1 MSDLKVLEE
10 KINHIDKTVLGIDT
24 TVKHFAER
32 LAETV
37 RINSTELDNHNN
49 RITGLERS
57 FHIYDG
63 SIKTLNR
70 LISLGGV
77 FIISGVIWL
86 FTQIN
91 EYKRDDALMQ
101 SQQQQMMKELD
112 TIRQDVERM
121 KYDRATELTD
131 TNQYD

>member
-1 MSDLKVLEE
+1 MSDLKTLEE

-37 RINSTELDNHNN
+37 RTNSTELDNHNN

-57 FHIYDG
+57 FHTYDG

-77 FIISGVIWL
+77 SVLSGVIWL
-86 FTQIN
+86 FAQTN
-91 EYKRDDALMQ
+91 EYKRDYALIQ
-101 SQQQQMMKELD
+101 SRQQQMMKELD
-112 TIRQDVERM
+112 TTRQDVERM
-121 KYDRATELTD
+121 KYDRAIKSTD
-131 TNQYD
+131 TD

>member
-1 MSDLKVLEE
+1 MSDLKTLEE

-37 RINSTELDNHNN
+37 RINSTELDNHDN

-77 FIISGVIWL
+77 FVISGVVWL

-91 EYKRDDALMQ
+91 EYKRDYALMQ

-121 KYDRATELTD
+121 KYDRAIKSTD
-131 TNQYD
+131 TDQHN

>member
-1 MSDLKVLEE
+1 MSDLKILEE

-24 TVKHFAER
+24 TVKHFAEK
-32 LAETV
+32 LADTV
-37 RINSTELDNHNN
+37 RINSAELDSHDN

-77 FIISGVIWL
+77 FVISGVIWL

-91 EYKRDDALMQ
+91 EYKRDYALMQ

-121 KYDRATELTD
+121 KYDRAIKSTD
-131 TNQYD
+131 TNQHD

>member
-1 MSDLKVLEE
+1 MSDLKTLEE

-37 RINSTELDNHNN
+37 RTNSTELENHDN

-57 FHIYDG
+57 FHVYDG

-86 FTQIN
+86 FSQMN
-91 EYKRDDALMQ
+91 EQRRDYTLMQ
-101 SQQQQMMKELD
+101 NQQQQMIKELD

-121 KYDRATELTD
+121 KYDRAIKSADTD
-131 TNQYD
+131 QHN

>member
-1 MSDLKVLEE
+1 MSDLKTLEE

-24 TVKHFAER
+24 TVKYFAEK

-37 RINSTELDNHNN
+37 RNNSTELDNHNN
-49 RITGLERS
+49 RIAGLERS
-57 FHIYDG
+57 FHTYDG

-77 FIISGVIWL
+77 FVTSGVIWL
-86 FTQIN
+86 FAQTN
-91 EYKRDDALMQ
+91 EYKRDYALIQ

-112 TIRQDVERM
+112 TARQDMERM
-121 KYDRATELTD
+121 KYDRAIKSTD
-131 TNQYD
+131 TDQYN

>member
-1 MSDLKVLEE
+1 MSDLKTLEE

-24 TVKHFAER
+24 TVKHFAEK

-37 RINSTELDNHNN
+37 RTNSTELDNHDN
-49 RITGLERS
+49 RIAGLERS
-57 FHIYDG
+57 FHTYDG

-77 FIISGVIWL
+77 FVTSGVIWL
-86 FTQIN
+86 FAQTN
-91 EYKRDDALMQ
+91 EYKRDYALIQ

-112 TIRQDVERM
+112 TTRQDMERM
-121 KYDRATELTD
+121 KYDRAIKSTD
-131 TNQYD
+131 TNQHD

>member
-1 MSDLKVLEE
+1 MSDLKILEE
-10 KINHIDKTVLGIDT
+10 KINHIDKTVLGIET
-24 TVKHFAER
+24 TVKHFAEK

-37 RINSTELDNHNN
+37 KINSRELNNHDN
-49 RITGLERS
+49 RITGLERT
-57 FHIYDG
+57 FHTYDG

-77 FIISGVIWL
+77 FVISGVIWL

-91 EYKRDDALMQ
+91 ENKRDYTLMQ
-101 SQQQQMMKELD
+101 SRQQQMMKELD

-121 KYDRATELTD
+121 KYDRAIKSTD
-131 TNQYD
+131 TDQYN

>member
-1 MSDLKVLEE
+1 MSDLKILEE

-24 TVKHFAER
+24 TVKHLAEK

-37 RINSTELDNHNN
+37 QINSAELSNHDT
-49 RITGLERS
+49 RIIGLERS
-57 FHIYDG
+57 FHTYDG

-91 EYKRDDALMQ
+91 ENKRDYTLIQ
-101 SQQQQMMKELD
+101 SRQQQMMKELD

-121 KYDRATELTD
+121 KYDRTIKSTD
-131 TNQYD
+131 TNQHD

>member
-1 MSDLKVLEE
+1 MSDLKTLEE

-24 TVKHFAER
+24 TVKHFAEK

-37 RINSTELDNHNN
+37 RTNSTELDNHNN

-57 FHIYDG
+57 FHTYDG

-77 FIISGVIWL
+77 SIISGVIWL
-86 FTQIN
+86 FTQTN
-91 EYKRDDALMQ
+91 EYKRDYALIQ

-112 TIRQDVERM
+112 TTRQDMERL
-121 KYDRATELTD
+121 KDDRAIKSTD
-131 TNQYD
+131 TDQYN

>member
-1 MSDLKVLEE
+1 MSDLKILEE

-24 TVKHFAER
+24 TVKHFAEK

-37 RINSTELDNHNN
+37 RTNSTELDNHNN
-49 RITGLERS
+49 RIAGLERS
-57 FHIYDG
+57 FHTYDG

-77 FIISGVIWL
+77 FVTSGVLWL
-86 FTQIN
+86 FAQTN
-91 EYKRDDALMQ
+91 EYKRDYALIQ

-112 TIRQDVERM
+112 TTRQDVESM
-121 KYDRATELTD
+121 KYDRAIKSTD
-131 TNQYD
+131 TDQYN

>member
-1 MSDLKVLEE
+1 MSDLKTLEE

-24 TVKHFAER
+24 TVKHFAEK

-37 RINSTELDNHNN
+37 RINTTELDNHDN

-77 FIISGVIWL
+77 FVISGVVWL
-86 FTQIN
+86 FVQIN
-91 EYKRDDALMQ
+91 EYKKDYALIQ
-101 SQQQQMMKELD
+101 SNYQLLSKEIEALKKD
-112 TIRQDVERM
+112 MERI
-121 KYDRATELTD
+121 KYDKHIKPAD
-131 TNQYD
+131 

>member
-1 MSDLKVLEE
+1 MSDLKILEE

-37 RINSTELDNHNN
+37 RINSTELDNHDN
-49 RITGLERS
+49 RITGLEKS

-86 FTQIN
+86 FAQIT
-91 EYKRDDALMQ
+91 EYKRDYVIMQ
-101 SQQQQMMKELD
+101 NQQMQVMKELD
-112 TIRQDVERM
+112 TIRHDVEQM
-121 KYDRATELTD
+121 KYDRAIKSTD
-131 TNQYD
+131 TDQHN

>member
-1 MSDLKVLEE
+1 MSDLKILEE

-24 TVKHFAER
+24 TVTHFAEK

-37 RINSTELDNHNN
+37 RNNSTELDNHNN
-49 RITGLERS
+49 RIAGLERS
-57 FHIYDG
+57 FHTYEG

-77 FIISGVIWL
+77 SIISGVIWL
-86 FTQIN
+86 FTQTN
-91 EYKRDDALMQ
+91 EYKRDYALMQ

-112 TIRQDVERM
+112 TTRQDMERL
-121 KYDRATELTD
+121 KDDRAIKSTD
-131 TNQYD
+131 TDQYN

>member
-1 MSDLKVLEE
+1 MSDLKILEE

-24 TVKHFAER
+24 TVKHFAEK

-37 RINSTELDNHNN
+37 RTNSTELDNHDN
-49 RITGLERS
+49 RIAGLERS
-57 FHIYDG
+57 FHTYDG

-77 FIISGVIWL
+77 IITSGVIWL
-86 FTQIN
+86 FTQTN
-91 EYKRDDALMQ
+91 EYKRDYVLIQ
-101 SQQQQMMKELD
+101 SQQQQMVKELD

-121 KYDRATELTD
+121 KYDRATKSTD
-131 TNQYD
+131 TNQHD

>member
-1 MSDLKVLEE
+1 MSDLKTLEE

-37 RINSTELDNHNN
+37 RINSTELDNHDN

-77 FIISGVIWL
+77 FVISGVIWL
-86 FTQIN
+86 FTQIT
-91 EYKRDDALMQ
+91 EYKRDYVLMHN
-101 SQQQQMMKELD
+101 QQQQMMKELD
-112 TIRQDVERM
+112 IIRQDVERV
-121 KYDRATELTD
+121 KYDRIAKPTD
-131 TNQYD
+131 TDQHN

>member
-1 MSDLKVLEE
+1 MGDLKILEE

-24 TVKHFAER
+24 TVKHFAEK

-37 RINSTELDNHNN
+37 RINSAELSNHDN

-77 FIISGVIWL
+77 FVISGVIWL

-91 EYKRDDALMQ
+91 EYKRDYALMQ
-101 SQQQQMMKELD
+101 SQQQQTMKELD

-121 KYDRATELTD
+121 KYDRATKSTD
-131 TNQYD
+131 TN

>member
-1 MSDLKVLEE
+1 MSDLKLLED
-10 KINHIDKTVLGIDT
+10 KINHVDKTVAGIAT
-24 TVKHFAER
+24 TLQHMAER

-37 RINSTELDNHNN
+37 QHNSTALDNHDN

-77 FIISGVIWL
+77 FVISGVIWL

-91 EYKRDDALMQ
+91 EYKRDYALMQ
-101 SQQQQMMKELD
+101 SRQQQTMKELD

-121 KYDRATELTD
+121 KYDRIIKPTD
-131 TNQYD
+131 TNQHD

>member
-1 MSDLKVLEE
+1 MSDLKILEE
-10 KINHIDKTVLGIDT
+10 KINHIDKTVLGIET
-24 TVKHFAER
+24 TVKHFAEK

-37 RINSTELDNHNN
+37 KINSRELNNHDN
-49 RITGLERS
+49 RITGLERT
-57 FHIYDG
+57 FHTYEG

-86 FTQIN
+86 FAQIN
-91 EYKRDDALMQ
+91 ENKRDYTLMQ
-101 SQQQQMMKELD
+101 SRQQQMMKELD

-121 KYDRATELTD
+121 KYDRAIKSTD
-131 TNQYD
+131 TDQYN

>member
-1 MSDLKVLEE
+1 MSDLKILEE

-37 RINSTELDNHNN
+37 RINSTELDNHDN

-57 FHIYDG
+57 FHVYDG

-91 EYKRDDALMQ
+91 DYRHNYDLMQ
-101 SQQQQMMKELD
+101 SQQQQIMKELD

-121 KYDRATELTD
+121 KYDRAIKSTD
-131 TNQYD
+131 TNQHD

>member
-1 MSDLKVLEE
+1 MSDLKILEE

-37 RINSTELDNHNN
+37 RTNSTELDNHDN
-49 RITGLERS
+49 RIAGLERS
-57 FHIYDG
+57 FHTYDG

-77 FIISGVIWL
+77 FVTSGVIWL
-86 FTQIN
+86 FAQTN
-91 EYKRDDALMQ
+91 EYKRDYALIQ

-112 TIRQDVERM
+112 TTRQDMERL
-121 KYDRATELTD
+121 KYDRDIKSTD
-131 TNQYD
+131 TNQHD

>member
-1 MSDLKVLEE
+1 MSDLKTLEE

-37 RINSTELDNHNN
+37 RTNSTELDNHDN
-49 RITGLERS
+49 RIAGLERS
-57 FHIYDG
+57 FHTYDG

-77 FIISGVIWL
+77 FVTSGVIWL
-86 FTQIN
+86 FAQTN
-91 EYKRDDALMQ
+91 EYKRDYALIQ

-112 TIRQDVERM
+112 TTRQDMERL
-121 KYDRATELTD
+121 KYDRDIKPTD
-131 TNQYD
+131 TDQYN

>member
-1 MSDLKVLEE
+1 MSDLKTLEE

-37 RINSTELDNHNN
+37 RINSTELDNHDN
-49 RITGLERS
+49 RIAGLERS
-57 FHIYDG
+57 FHVYDG
-63 SIKTLNR
+63 SVKTLNR

-77 FIISGVIWL
+77 FVISGVIWL
-86 FTQIN
+86 FAQTN
-91 EYKRDDALMQ
+91 EYKRDYALVQ

-112 TIRQDVERM
+112 TIRQDAERM
-121 KYDRATELTD
+121 KYDRDTKSTD
-131 TNQYD
+131 TNQHN

>member
-1 MSDLKVLEE
+1 MSDLKILEE

-37 RINSTELDNHNN
+37 RTNSTELDNHDN
-49 RITGLERS
+49 RIAGLERA
-57 FHIYDG
+57 FHTYDG

-77 FIISGVIWL
+77 FVTSGVIWL
-86 FTQIN
+86 FAQTY
-91 EYKRDDALMQ
+91 EYKRDYALLQ

-112 TIRQDVERM
+112 TVKQDVEQV
-121 KYDRATELTD
+121 KYDQTIQP
-131 TNQYD
+131 TNTN